1 MSKGVLLS
9 TPMDSMNAVAL
20 DFALFVV
27 VMSFVS
33 IRVLPES
40 FKSPARRAQQ
50 RVLFGEMDFESH
62 FSGLDGV
69 GCGDGFPL

>member
-1 MSKGVLLS
+1 
-9 TPMDSMNAVAL
+9 MNAVAL

-40 FKSPARRAQQ
+40 FNSPARRAQQ
-50 RVLFGEMDFESH
+50 RVFFGEMDFESH
-62 FSGLDGV
+62 F
-69 GCGDGFPL
+69 GDVVSAA